1 MYFENIL
8 TMTTMASIIKSG
20 CRYRFTILHVKGK
33 KKRQR
38 TQIYSDMREGT
49 VQSIENSIQH
59 TSRGLIDHKSS
70 HSNFLSVSFY
80 TTKAIV
86 INLVLDK
93 YDPILLNGIKN
104 NPKLTLNSL
113 ILSGLIGHGKHI
125 SFH

>member
-70 HSNFLSVSFY
+70 HSNFFVCFILDNKSYSNKSSFRQ
-80 TTKAIV
+80 I
-86 INLVLDK
+86 
-93 YDPILLNGIKN
+93 
-104 NPKLTLNSL
+104 
-113 ILSGLIGHGKHI
+113 
-125 SFH
+125 

>member
-1 MYFENIL
+1 MSLSLHHTSCQRKKEKAKDTDIF
-8 TMTTMASIIKSG
+8 
-20 CRYRFTILHVKGK
+20 RY
-33 KKRQR
+33 
-38 TQIYSDMREGT
+38 EGRYT